1 MSIKIFYT
9 ASFYGKAQYQKE
21 YDMVRESILKTGVD
35 MISPELGGYTQVLS
49 KRERDRLRDKNS
61 IHYASIKRGIMMCD
75 ATVIEVSRE
84 DFQLGHEA
92 TLAIQAKKHVLCLSV
107 NEDYSKKIKN
117 PYFHGARY
125 NRYNIDEVIGRFI
138 SKVDREGLSERFNFF
153 LSPSQLTYISEQ
165 ARLEGRTTADYLRG
179 LIENDMG

>member
-1 MSIKIFYT
+1 
-9 ASFYGKAQYQKE
+9 
-21 YDMVRESILKTGVD
+21 
-35 MISPELGGYTQVLS
+35 
-49 KRERDRLRDKNS
+49 
-61 IHYASIKRGIMMCD
+61 MCD

-165 ARLEGRTTADYLRG
+165 ARLEGRTTGDYLRG
-179 LIENDMG
+179 LIVNDMG